1 MRWRVRTGYPVAV
14 VYLVLAD
21 PRPRWIL
28 IGAAVAAIGLLIRG
42 ASSGH
47 LRKDR
52 ELATAG
58 PYAYTR
64 NPLYLGSAF
73 LAAGFAIA
81 GGSWWAGLLVV
92 AYFGIFY
99 YAVMR
104 NEEQDLHRRFGA
116 AFRRVRGARPALFPL
131 VRSRRCEFI
140 RQRNGGAAILL
151 GAVSPQPR
159 IQSAD
164 RDDCRFVCTF
174 SADVDSPAIRLLTH
188 APTAGD
194 TRRSS
199 FAEIAGDRSD
209 QTRALCRETFR
220 APRGG

>member
-21 PRPRWIL
+21 PEPRGIL
-28 IGAAVAAIGLLIRG
+28 IGAVVAAIGLLIRG

-52 ELATAG
+52 ELATSG
-58 PYAYTR
+58 PYAHTR

-116 AFRRVRGARPALFPL
+116 AFDAYAARVPLFFPWFTGA
-131 VRSRRCEFI
+131 S
-140 RQRNGGAAILL
+140 
-151 GAVSPQPR
+151 
-159 IQSAD
+159 
-164 RDDCRFVCTF
+164 T
-174 SADVDSPAIRLLTH
+174 T
-188 APTAGD
+188 
-194 TRRSS
+194 
-199 FAEIAGDRSD
+199 
-209 QTRALCRETFR
+209 
-220 APRGG
+220 

>member
-14 VYLVLAD
+14 VYLALAD
-21 PRPRWIL
+21 PTPRWIL

-58 PYAYTR
+58 PYAHTR

-131 VRSRRCEFI
+131 VRSRRL
-140 RQRNGGAAILL
+140 RVHPAAKRGSSNSL
-151 GAVSPQPR
+151 GRSIA
-159 IQSAD
+159 A
-164 RDDCRFVCTF
+164 
-174 SADVDSPAIRLLTH
+174 
-188 APTAGD
+188 TAN
-194 TRRSS
+194 TKR
-199 FAEIAGDRSD
+199 
-209 QTRALCRETFR
+209 
-220 APRGG
+220 